1 MWLRLIAYL
10 FFILSCF
17 SYGLLWLKAKPNY
30 KIGMGIGKRGARN
43 LGPLALASGVSMSEC
58 ECVSADR
65 FRLINITFQFLFMIR
80 RFVRTMEWPQAH
92 NTLPH
97 KHIDT
102 DSSSARSCAP
112 SVRTGALWLL
122 LSLFL
127 LLLLLFPWRGAS
139 KAICVFS
146 VKFYVKLWE
155 PVWVLGLV
163 LCATRALCFEHLT
176 AITHTTRCTGDLMI
190 ATVWKAF
197 KLAGIRA
204 H

>member
-65 FRLINITFQFLFMIR
+65 FRLINITFQFRFMIR
-80 RFVRTMEWPQAH
+80 RFARTMEWPQAH

-122 LSLFL
+122 LSLCCCCCCSLDGGLQKQFVCL
-127 LLLLLFPWRGAS
+127 VSNFMLSFESQSGSWVWCFVRPGL
-139 KAICVFS
+139 CVS
-146 VKFYVKLWE
+146 N
-155 PVWVLGLV
+155 
-163 LCATRALCFEHLT
+163 
-176 AITHTTRCTGDLMI
+176 I
-190 ATVWKAF
+190 
-197 KLAGIRA
+197 
-204 H
+204 